1 MVENP
6 LNNMTWEERFKFA
19 FHALIVMEGRY
30 EDALAQ
36 LALARSEVVYMNQ
49 GDQLEKIRER
59 HQVRKL
65 RSEGLTYRQ
74 IGRRIL
80 QIRRAIAR

>member
-6 LNNMTWEERFKFA
+6 LDSMTWEERFKFA
-19 FHALIVMEGRY
+19 FYALIVMEGKY
-30 EDALAQ
+30 EDALTQ
-36 LALARSEVVYMNQ
+36 LALARSEVVHMNQ

-59 HQVRKL
+59 QQVRKL

-80 QIRRAIAR
+80 QIRGAISR